1 MLHCTV
7 NEFGD
12 RLKIKA
18 NKHLSSVASMLVFN
32 GRFSMNDKTGIYQ
45 KLQHASGGIRTLDHW
60 FKRPALL
67 PLSYGGS

>member
-1 MLHCTV
+1 MEASLTLMLHCTV

-18 NKHLSSVASMLVFN
+18 NKHLSSVTSMLVFN

-45 KLQHASGGIRTLDHW
+45 K
-60 FKRPALL
+60 
-67 PLSYGGS
+67 